1 MLPTNTTP
9 DSSTPI
15 EHLARRAREKDT
27 RALEELLR
35 ICRPG
40 LVRHASRLIRD
51 RDAVQDVVQETLLR
65 LHANI
70 GQLLEPAAFW
80 VWAKT
85 ILHREAIDYFHKEK
99 RYVHDAVE
107 LRDAGQELEYDQ
119 LEASRLTQKEMDW
132 YLRRLPNA
140 DRDLLGLFYWREYE
154 IKEIAAMLGVAV
166 GAAKVRLFRARSR
179 LREMLAESEAELYS
193 H

>member
-1 MLPTNTTP
+1 MIPTEDTP
-9 DSSTPI
+9 TPI
-15 EHLARRAREKDT
+15 EELARRARAKDT

-35 ICRPG
+35 LCRPG
-40 LVRHASRLIRD
+40 LVRQASRLIRD
-51 RDAVQDVVQETLLR
+51 RDAAQDVVQETLLQ

-80 VWAKT
+80 VWART

-99 RYVHDAVE
+99 RYVHDSVE
-107 LRDAGQELEYDQ
+107 LRDAGRGPEPDDVT
-119 LEASRLTQKEMDW
+119 ATRLMQKEMDW
-132 YLRRLPNA
+132 YLRRLPSQ

-154 IKEIAAMLGVAV
+154 VKEIAAMLGVAV

-179 LREMLAESEAELYS
+179 LRELLAESETELFS

>member
-1 MLPTNTTP
+1 MNAIEN
-9 DSSTPI
+9 SATPI
-15 EHLARRAREKDT
+15 EQLARRAHAKET
-27 RALEELLR
+27 GALEELLR
-35 ICRPG
+35 QSRPG
-40 LVRHASRLIRD
+40 LLRHARRLV
-51 RDAVQDVVQETLLR
+51 RDADAAQDVVQETLLR

-119 LEASRLTQKEMDW
+119 IAATRLTQKEMDS
-132 YLRRLPNA
+132 YLRQLPNV

-154 IKEIAAMLGVAV
+154 VKEIAAMLGVAV
-166 GAAKVRLFRARSR
+166 GAVKVRLFRARSR
-179 LREMLAESEAELYS
+179 LRELLVESESELYS